1 MDVEKLLGKM
11 IQGLTDSN
19 HGYESKYHSKKKYKK
34 KKHKSDDLI
43 SKMAG
48 NVLSGKGL
56 MTAIGLGVGAY
67 TIMKDKGAPPAQPI
81 AQTTPQQNYRT
92 ASPPPPPPPPA
103 TGSTSTTSAPQ
114 NIAPQTVEQNAS
126 CLSGSDE
133 NIALRCIQVM
143 IAAAHADG
151 QMDGDEEAAIL
162 GRFRESGFSK
172 EEKQYILNELHHPK
186 TIPELTAAMDDPKV
200 NQTLYS
206 LAVSTIVVD
215 TEHERNWLDQFAQ
228 ALSISKGMQEFLEE

>member
-1 MDVEKLLGKM
+1 
-11 IQGLTDSN
+11 QGLTDSD
-19 HGYESKYHSKKKYKK
+19 HGFETKYHSKKKYGK
-34 KKHKSDDLI
+34 KKHNSDDII

-48 NVLSGKGL
+48 SVLSGKGL

-67 TIMKDKGAPPAQPI
+67 TIMKDKNATPSQPVPH
-81 AQTTPQQNYRT
+81 ATSQQNYRA
-92 ASPPPPPPPPA
+92 ASPPPPPPPPP
-103 TGSTSTTSAPQ
+103 TGSKNITPSPQ
-114 NIAPQTVEQNAS
+114 NQTPQTEKHCDS
-126 CLSGSDE
+126 RSSDSDK

-151 QMDGDEEAAIL
+151 KMDGNEESAIL

-186 TIPELTAAMDDPKV
+186 TIPELTASMDDPKV
-200 NQTLYS
+200 NQMLYS
-206 LAVSTIVVD
+206 LAVSTIIVD
-215 TEHERNWLDQFAQ
+215 TEQERNWLDQFAE